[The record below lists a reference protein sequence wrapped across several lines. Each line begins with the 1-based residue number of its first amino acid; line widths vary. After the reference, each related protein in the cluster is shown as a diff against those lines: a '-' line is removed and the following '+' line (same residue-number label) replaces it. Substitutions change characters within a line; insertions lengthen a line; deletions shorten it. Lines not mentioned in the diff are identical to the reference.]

1 MNTVDEG
8 GVSDSEAKDAAKSTI
23 DVSETLRIP

>member
-8 GVSDSEAKDAAKSTI
+8 GVSDSEARDTAKSTM
-23 DVSETLRIP
+23 DVSETRRIP